1 MEINE
6 DWTSSRGGAT
16 MQTSPCRVFRIPI
29 SLIGHNPDKVHGGWL
44 RNVNKANNV
53 CRQKIIVPSDFGRS
67 FSCNWLSHGWCL
79 KRKRENDQ
87 NSHPTLSKIWQPQ
100 QGSWRTDT
108 CREYV
113 QQLLQTKY
121 NCPPG
126 LLLLYLVWLSIS
138 WVTAEKGKGYKWLVW
153 QNEYLKTKKNVF
165 QKRGGYPMPSN
176 ISHQ

>member
-1 MEINE
+1 MGQLLKIITSWMIQWESKWKKLKHE
-6 DWTSSRGGAT
+6 TSSRGGAT

-121 NCPPG
+121 NCPLG
-126 LLLLYLVWLSIS
+126 CSSCIS
-138 WVTAEKGKGYKWLVW
+138 YDCQSAE
-153 QNEYLKTKKNVF
+153 
-165 QKRGGYPMPSN
+165 
-176 ISHQ
+176 